1 MSLFSFSSPESSRW
15 KAWLDAHGEMFFLY
29 SRQQTRSEADAKD
42 VFQDALVEAWQ
53 KIDRRIPDKALVF
66 ATIRRRAIDLGRST
80 DRRSKREQ
88 LVAADLD
95 NWFVSDFAKEDT
107 RRFLKNALGELSDLQ
122 REVLILR
129 VWGDLSFP
137 AIANLTN
144 VTVATAT
151 SRYRYA
157 LERLRDSL
165 AELKP

>member
-1 MSLFSFSSPESSRW
+1 
-15 KAWLDAHGEMFFLY
+15 MFFLY

-42 VFQDALVEAWQ
+42 GFQDALVEAWQ
-53 KIDRRIPDKALVF
+53 KTDRRIPDKALVF

-107 RRFLKNALGELSDLQ
+107 RRFLKNALGELPDLQ

>member
-1 MSLFSFSSPESSRW
+1 
-15 KAWLDAHGEMFFLY
+15 MFFLY

>member
-1 MSLFSFSSPESSRW
+1 
-15 KAWLDAHGEMFFLY
+15 MFFLY

-107 RRFLKNALGELSDLQ
+107 RRFLKNALGELPDLQ

>member
-1 MSLFSFSSPESSRW
+1 
-15 KAWLDAHGEMFFLY
+15 MFFLY

-53 KIDRRIPDKALVF
+53 KTDRRIPDKALVF

-107 RRFLKNALGELSDLQ
+107 RRFLKNALGELPDLQ

-137 AIANLTN
+137 AIANLIN